1 MIDPRGEDYNVL
13 VTCAVRYA
21 IGRRSYMPH
30 LVVAAI
36 LPHLHELEDR
46 TLLVMENDIV
56 GAPNLG
62 DEDIDE
68 PLWRN
73 LLEKVRRERSA
84 RANRFTMLPGKADE
98 VKTESCGGA
107 E

>member
-21 IGRRSYMPH
+21 IGRRSYMPY

-36 LPHLHELEDR
+36 LPHLHELEDG
-46 TLLVMENDIV
+46 TLLVMEHDIV
-56 GAPNLG
+56 GAPSLG
-62 DEDIDE
+62 DKDIDE

-73 LLEKVRRERSA
+73 LLDEVRRERER
-84 RANRFTMLPGKADE
+84 RAHDD
-98 VKTESCGGA
+98 
-107 E
+107 